1 MRAPVPAEN
10 GRIETGNHLSKD
22 GSVVDE
28 SFVGA
33 SGATLHLLTT
43 KTCAENSGVSNHLRT
58 LLWEREDREREKRH
72 PRPFRMPHT
81 PPLPRLTSPS
91 NPPPRFPLILVC
103 CLWSGLHYPALRR
116 SHRTAPHLCLEG
128 SWQLAFHGDRLA
140 FLSLSGVWTVELWAE
155 LPRSVS
161 TCLELFSRIARN
173 WSDHGDRSPHS
184 LGFPRPSGKAGERR
198 TRTRLAEFCFWL
210 LLYFLICC
218 IILIFLW
225 VYM

>member
-1 MRAPVPAEN
+1 MECLIIYAHFC
-10 GRIETGNHLSKD
+10 GR
-22 GSVVDE
+22 
-28 SFVGA
+28 
-33 SGATLHLLTT
+33 
-43 KTCAENSGVSNHLRT
+43 
-58 LLWEREDREREKRH
+58 ERDRERTERGRNDTPVLSECPTHHHSLVSPH
-72 PRPFRMPHT
+72 P
-81 PPLPRLTSPS
+81 PP
-91 NPPPRFPLILVC
+91 PPPRFPLILVC

-210 LLYFLICC
+210 LYFLICC
-218 IILIFLW
+218 IILIFIW